1 MKKLD
6 SYEISNLMIDAK
18 TLEDISRVLRADDRY
33 KALPDVLNEIASD
46 IRNAFG
52 GEQA

>member
-6 SYEISNLMIDAK
+6 QYDISNLMTDAK
-18 TLEDISRVLRADDRY
+18 TLEDISRVLKADEQY
-33 KALPDVLNEIASD
+33 KVLPDVLNEIASD

-52 GEQA
+52 GELS